1 MMNDV
6 IAEQWPRLNSA
17 LHRRWGRLTDVDL
30 ARDGSAEYLAQLI
43 AQRYGM
49 VQEVADR
56 QVRDFAR
63 RIEKRLQAQ
72 SRPQSASPRQQPMS
86 PEHRRSI

>member
-1 MMNDV
+1 MSDV
-6 IAEQWPRLNSA
+6 IAEQWPRLQTA
-17 LHRRWGRLTDVDL
+17 LHRRWGRLTNDDL
-30 ARDGSAEYLAQLI
+30 ARDGGANYLAQLI

-49 VQEVADR
+49 VQEVAER

-72 SRPQSASPRQQPMS
+72 SRQTSASPRQQPIS
-86 PEHRRSI
+86 PEHRRSL